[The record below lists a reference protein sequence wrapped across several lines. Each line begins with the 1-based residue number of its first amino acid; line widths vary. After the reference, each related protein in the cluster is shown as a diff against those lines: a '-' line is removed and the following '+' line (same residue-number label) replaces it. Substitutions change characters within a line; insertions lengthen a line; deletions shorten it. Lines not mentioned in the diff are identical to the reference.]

1 MSKNFSVT
9 ISILTHMLIFVGGL
23 ALGSEFGDTKA
34 FIILSDLVIF
44 SLIGT
49 LIFYIYGLREEHANA
64 K

>member
-9 ISILTHMLIFVGGL
+9 ISILTHMLIFVCGL
-23 ALGSEFGDTKA
+23 ALGNELGDTKA

-49 LIFYIYGLREEHANA
+49 LIFYIYGLREEPANA